1 MMEAEQPGQDRVH
14 FISIGGAAMHS
25 LALALHNE
33 GWAVSGSDD
42 QIREPSRS
50 RLKKAGLLPEKMG
63 WDPERITSDIQAVI
77 LGMHARS
84 DNPELLKAL
93 QLGLNVY
100 SFPEFLYERT
110 RDKKRVVIGGSHG
123 KTTVTSI
130 IIHVLKHA
138 GISFDF
144 LVGARI
150 EGFDNMASL
159 SQSSG
164 LAVFEGDEYLSSALD
179 PRPKFHLYRPHIA
192 VITGIAWDH
201 INVFPSYR
209 EYLEQ
214 FTEFIERIE
223 PSGSLVYFMDDPE
236 VRRIAEESRPDLRK
250 IAYTAHPYIVK
261 EGRFLLERENNQSL
275 PILLFG
281 KHNMQNIAAAE
292 RVCRSLGVSGE
303 CFYEAVRNFR
313 GASRRLQ
320 VLAET
325 ESSTIY
331 LDFAHAPSKVT
342 ATVKAL
348 RELRPKR
355 RLVVC
360 LELHT
365 YSSLSPSFLP
375 QYRGS
380 LDEADEAAVYVD
392 PAAADLK
399 RLARL
404 SPEEIVSGFRWK
416 GLKVLQS
423 SQELEAWITSL
434 ELDESD
440 LLFMSSGN
448 FGGLDLPGLFGAKI
462 RG

>member
-1 MMEAEQPGQDRVH
+1 MEAEKPGQDRVH

-144 LVGARI
+144 LVGAQI

-223 PSGSLVYFMDDPE
+223 PSGSLVYFTDDPE
-236 VRRIAEESRPDLRK
+236 VRRIAGESRPDLRK
-250 IAYTAHPYIVK
+250 IAYTAHPYVVK
-261 EGRFLLERENNQSL
+261 GGRFLLDRENNQAL

-281 KHNMQNIAAAE
+281 KHNMQNIAAAAC
-292 RVCRSLGVSGE
+292 VCRSLGVSGE

-313 GASRRLQ
+313 GAARRLQ

-380 LDEADEAAVYVD
+380 LKEADEAAVYVD
-392 PAAADLK
+392 PAAGDLK
-399 RLARL
+399 RHARL
-404 SPEEIVSGFRWK
+404 SLEEIVSGFQWK

-440 LLFMSSGN
+440 LHFMSSGN
-448 FGGLDLPGLFGAKI
+448 FGGLDLPGLFGERI